1 MLFLHV
7 RITPVLP
14 PLPTVVHDVRVHP
27 THRAVLSA
35 AVQVSVERIVSKFH
49 HLVFFAPRRKGA
61 IFVGV
66 DVVRAV
72 KKLSIQVAAHR
83 LATMTMMIERTE
95 LVLAGPVVEV
105 VGGLGVARV
114 VRGVK

>member
-1 MLFLHV
+1 M
-7 RITPVLP
+7 
-14 PLPTVVHDVRVHP
+14 
-27 THRAVLSA
+27 
-35 AVQVSVERIVSKFH
+35 
-49 HLVFFAPRRKGA
+49 
-61 IFVGV
+61 
-66 DVVRAV
+66 RAV

-114 VRGVK
+114 VRGVNEMFLPLLLLLFCAVNSVRPKTGFLIFSLARQLRWREHLGGRQRGRCVWTRGR

>member
-1 MLFLHV
+1 M
-7 RITPVLP
+7 
-14 PLPTVVHDVRVHP
+14 
-27 THRAVLSA
+27 
-35 AVQVSVERIVSKFH
+35 
-49 HLVFFAPRRKGA
+49 
-61 IFVGV
+61 
-66 DVVRAV
+66 VRAV